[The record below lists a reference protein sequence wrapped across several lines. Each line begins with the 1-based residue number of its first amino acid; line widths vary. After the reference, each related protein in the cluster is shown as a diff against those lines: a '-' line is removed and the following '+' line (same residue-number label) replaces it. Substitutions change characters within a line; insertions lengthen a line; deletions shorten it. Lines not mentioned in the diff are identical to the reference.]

1 MYVTNNK
8 VVLLTVF
15 IIQTCENSAE
25 KEPKWY
31 PELTSSCNEDGLPI
45 SLHNNYNCKRIICI
59 GYLQWIYNAIASNG
73 YI

>member
-15 IIQTCENSAE
+15 IIQTCEKSAE

-31 PELTSSCNEDGLPI
+31 PQLTSFCNEDGLPI
-45 SLHNNYNCKRIICI
+45 SEDLYTTITTVR
-59 GYLQWIYNAIASNG
+59 GYMHWVFAMDL
-73 YI
+73 